1 MKKILTIV
9 ILFIS
14 FQSFS
19 QSMNGYARMI
29 RDNYSDAY
37 EHVFKK
43 HAIEKWGE
51 DYMQV
56 GEMINK
62 QTEAFVKVIK
72 KLDENH
78 AEILLNAIDEYT
90 YEGFEIMNLRIWE
103 NDTMNSVQKMAHLHV
118 DWEMVEKAY
127 DEQVADALAL

>member
-1 MKKILTIV
+1 
-9 ILFIS
+9 
-14 FQSFS
+14 
-19 QSMNGYARMI
+19 MNGYARMI
-29 RDNYSDAY
+29 RDHYSDAY

-51 DYMQV
+51 DYLQV

-62 QTEAFVKVIK
+62 QAESFVKVIK
-72 KLDENH
+72 KLDEDH

-127 DEQVADALAL
+127 DEKLDAALAM